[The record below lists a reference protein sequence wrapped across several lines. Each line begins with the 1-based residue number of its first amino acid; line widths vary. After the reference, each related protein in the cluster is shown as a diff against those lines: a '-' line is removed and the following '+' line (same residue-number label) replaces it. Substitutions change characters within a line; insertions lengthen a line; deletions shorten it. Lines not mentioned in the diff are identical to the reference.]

1 MNTLI
6 KLFIVIIT
14 LPNVMIAQTSKKNY
28 EYAVDL
34 LHMSDDEVRVSFSPP
49 KNNLKQGK
57 FIIPKLVPGFYQA
70 MNFGQ
75 YVSDF
80 TATDKNGKKVFTE
93 RLDKNSWMVPVPFR
107 KYEISAACLK
117 QSGFS

>member
-1 MNTLI
+1 MMKSGYFL
-6 KLFIVIIT
+6 
-14 LPNVMIAQTSKKNY
+14 
-28 EYAVDL
+28 
-34 LHMSDDEVRVSFSPP
+34 PP

-80 TATDKNGKKVFTE
+80 TATDKNGKKIVTE
-93 RLDKNSWMVPVPFR
+93 RLDKTAGWYM
-107 KYEISAACLK
+107 ISIV
-117 QSGFS
+117 